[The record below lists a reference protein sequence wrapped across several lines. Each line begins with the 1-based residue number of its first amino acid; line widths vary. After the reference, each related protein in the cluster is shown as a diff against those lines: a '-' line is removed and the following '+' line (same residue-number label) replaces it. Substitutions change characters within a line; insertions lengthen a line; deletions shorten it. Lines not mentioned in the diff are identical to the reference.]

1 MSLYDA
7 DSGDLRARTE
17 VEPLAPGNPEVLALA
32 SVGGEAWLVV
42 RRSFMRVGADGRIVV
57 RVPLRIRPTAR
68 IGRMVAVGRRV
79 WIVAGR
85 EALDVDARGAVRRRV
100 PVGSVAAL
108 ASAPGP
114 LRRAVGE
121 GARWTLSYDG
131 ALTRRDPATGSVTG
145 GPVDVGFLTGDL
157 AVGAGGVW
165 VGGGPQE
172 STIVRFDPRT
182 LRATWRRDI
191 PPT

>member
-1 MSLYDA
+1 MRVA
-7 DSGDLRARTE
+7 VAPQAGDGPEIRAI
-17 VEPLAPGNPEVLALA
+17 AI
-32 SVGGEAWLVV
+32 VGDEAWMVV
-42 RRSFMRVGADGRIVV
+42 RRSFLRVAADGRIAM
-57 RVPLRIRPTAR
+57 RVPLPVRAHVF
-68 IGRMVAVGRRV
+68 IGRIVAAGTRA
-79 WIVAGR
+79 WLVAGR
-85 EALDVDARGAVRRRV
+85 EALLIDDAGTVRRRV
-100 PVGSVAAL
+100 PVASVAAL
-108 ASAPGP
+108 ASSAGP
-114 LRRAVGE
+114 LRRAAGE